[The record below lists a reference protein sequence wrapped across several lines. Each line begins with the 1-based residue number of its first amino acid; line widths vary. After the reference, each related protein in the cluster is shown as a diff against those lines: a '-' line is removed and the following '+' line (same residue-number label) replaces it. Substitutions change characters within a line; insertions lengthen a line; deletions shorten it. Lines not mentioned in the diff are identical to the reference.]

1 MIKITIYYSYT
12 LFEINN
18 RVDPRSNRT
27 NNSFINLDML
37 NENGYDSAYAIANV
51 SGVNFNEFVVY
62 EPERVVKWMIC
73 YPSKDKF
80 ERPTETKPERPD
92 PTCEVDFVEQ

>member
-1 MIKITIYYSYT
+1 MSTIDDQNNN
-12 LFEINN
+12 LLQFEINN
-18 RVDPRSNRT
+18 RVDPRSDRT

-37 NENGYDSAYAIANV
+37 NENGYDSVYAIANV

-73 YPSKDKF
+73 YPSKSLNLKNINL
-80 ERPTETKPERPD
+80 K
-92 PTCEVDFVEQ
+92 